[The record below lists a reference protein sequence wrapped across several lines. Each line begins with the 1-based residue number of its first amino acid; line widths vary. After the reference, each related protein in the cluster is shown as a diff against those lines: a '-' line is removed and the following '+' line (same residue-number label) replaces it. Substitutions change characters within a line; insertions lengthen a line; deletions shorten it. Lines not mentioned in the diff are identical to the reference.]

1 MSVQAI
7 ESLGGHQKG
16 LPLMNIDYSSVLNVV
31 LLAYTVDGFITWKI
45 LQGSFT
51 MELFEKFIEF
61 KVLPR
66 CNPYPAEHSVIIMD
80 NTPIYISDVC
90 TNVAKITDN

>member
-1 MSVQAI
+1 
-7 ESLGGHQKG
+7 
-16 LPLMNIDYSSVLNVV
+16 MNIGYSSVLNVV

-66 CNPYPAEHSVIIMD
+66 YNPYPAEHSVIVMD
-80 NTPIYISDVC
+80 NAPIHISEVC
-90 TNVAKITDN
+90 ANVEKVTHN